1 MTENHSTNR
10 AGNGSA
16 ETLRAIIEASPLA
29 MVALDRSGI
38 VRLWNPGATALF
50 GWSAE
55 EALGNSLPIIPEGK
69 ESELQAHIATT
80 MEGGQLLD
88 VEVTR
93 RRKDGRVINLRLW
106 TMPIRENGVEIT
118 GGMAIYLDD
127 SERKRAEEELRKAHA
142 ELERRA
148 VEQGAEEERETLL
161 RAIDSQRQLFQAVLD
176 HTPAGIAILD
186 GDTLRV
192 KWANPSFRQALYEG
206 TGGID
211 VTGLRPEDYL
221 PRDAETGVV
230 GVLRTVASSGRPYFS
245 PEYEFSG
252 FPGGPRYWRWS
263 VLRLNAPENSH
274 PDLMTV
280 LTEITSEVLSRKKI
294 EELAA
299 QLEEKREVLE
309 LRNREVERANRM
321 KSEFLAN
328 MSHEL
333 RTPLHSIIGF
343 SELLSED
350 EAGEL
355 NKKQKRQLDHILK
368 GARHLLSLIND
379 ILDLSKIEAGRLE
392 LHPESFVADGAIS
405 EVLTIVSPMAAA
417 KKIAIRKE
425 TEPDLVIWA
434 DRLRFKQILYNLLSN
449 AVKFTPDAGTV
460 LISGALKGG
469 SVEISVTDSGI
480 GIPPEEQDAIFDEF
494 HQANETTRGVKEG
507 TGLGLTICRR
517 LVENHGGQIGVTS
530 KVGKG
535 SCFTFTLPLLSE
547 AVMRED
553 DAVSPVPTAKAP
565 RVLIVDDEL
574 EARELLVNYVE
585 SERFYAATANSGKEA
600 IRKALEFHPDVITL
614 DVLMG
619 AEDGWMALHELK
631 TNPRTAAIPVI
642 IVSVLDEKQTGFALG
657 AAEYLVKPVSKDT
670 LLAALARHVARNQK
684 GPTRVLVIDDEMDAL
699 QLVAEVLQSADYLPV
714 AAGSGEEGLR
724 ILSQLRIDGI
734 VLDLLMPGMDGF
746 EVLRRIKHDP
756 NLRDIPIFILTA
768 KDLNKAEREL
778 LARQAN
784 VLYQKGAAWRKD
796 LLVQIQKAVGPSKT
810 KTILV
815 ADDSEESREF
825 IRDVF
830 ASRDYRIE
838 EACDGQDALRKIQD
852 IEPDLVVMDMRMPR
866 MDGYAVLRKIREDD
880 RFSSL
885 PVIALTAYAMKGER
899 EAALAAGFNGY
910 ISKPADPNAL
920 RSQVE
925 QLLKR

>member
-1 MTENHSTNR
+1 
-10 AGNGSA
+10 
-16 ETLRAIIEASPLA
+16 
-29 MVALDRSGI
+29 
-38 VRLWNPGATALF
+38 
-50 GWSAE
+50 
-55 EALGNSLPIIPEGK
+55 
-69 ESELQAHIATT
+69 
-80 MEGGQLLD
+80 
-88 VEVTR
+88 
-93 RRKDGRVINLRLW
+93 
-106 TMPIRENGVEIT
+106 
-118 GGMAIYLDD
+118 
-127 SERKRAEEELRKAHA
+127 
-142 ELERRA
+142 
-148 VEQGAEEERETLL
+148 
-161 RAIDSQRQLFQAVLD
+161 
-176 HTPAGIAILD
+176 
-186 GDTLRV
+186 
-192 KWANPSFRQALYEG
+192 
-206 TGGID
+206 
-211 VTGLRPEDYL
+211 
-221 PRDAETGVV
+221 
-230 GVLRTVASSGRPYFS
+230 
-245 PEYEFSG
+245 
-252 FPGGPRYWRWS
+252 
-263 VLRLNAPENSH
+263 
-274 PDLMTV
+274 MTV
-280 LTEITSEVLSRKKI
+280 LTEITGEVLSRKKI
-294 EELAA
+294 EDLAA
-299 QLEEKREVLE
+299 ELEEKRGVLE

-343 SELLSED
+343 SELLAED

-355 NKKQKRQLDHILK
+355 NQKQKRQLDHILK

-417 KKIAIRKE
+417 KKIEIHKK
-425 TEPDLVIWA
+425 TEPDLVVWA

-449 AVKFTPDAGTV
+449 AVKFTPDAGTI
-460 LISGALKGG
+460 LIFAALRDG
-469 SVEISVTDSGI
+469 SVEISVRDSGI
-480 GIPPEEQDAIFDEF
+480 GIPPGEQEAIFDEF
-494 HQANETTRGVKEG
+494 HQADATTRGVKEG
-507 TGLGLTICRR
+507 TGLGLAICRR
-517 LVENHGGQIGVTS
+517 LVEEHGGQIGVTS
-530 KVGKG
+530 EVGKG
-535 SCFTFTLPLLSE
+535 SCFRFTLPLRSE

-553 DAVSPVPTAKAP
+553 AAVSPVPPADVA
-565 RVLIVDDEL
+565 RILIVDDESD
-574 EARELLVNYVE
+574 ARELLVNYVE
-585 SERFYAATANSGKEA
+585 SEGFYAATADSGKEA

-619 AEDGWMALHELK
+619 AEDGWTALRELK
-631 TNPRTAAIPVI
+631 TNPRTASIPVI

-670 LLAALARHVARNQK
+670 LLAALAKHVARSQP
-684 GPTRVLVIDDEMDAL
+684 GPTRVLIIDDEMDAL

-714 AAGSGEEGLR
+714 AAGSGEEGLK

-734 VLDLLMPGMDGF
+734 VLDLLMPEMDGF
-746 EVLRRIKHDP
+746 EVLSRIKCDP

-784 VLYQKGAAWRKD
+784 ALHQKGAAWRKD
-796 LLVQIQKAVGPSKT
+796 LLVQIRKAVGRPKT

-830 ASRDYRIE
+830 ASRDFRIE

-852 IEPDLVVMDMRMPR
+852 VKPDLVVMDMRMPR
-866 MDGYAVLRKIREDD
+866 MDGYAVLRKIREDN

-899 EAALAAGFNGY
+899 EAALAAGFSGY